1 MANIETRKIDW
12 TGGVRVK
19 DGTLDLRNVVMA
31 LGLKDG
37 DEVSIALRVVRED
50 E

>member
-1 MANIETRKIDW
+1 MANIETKKIDW

-19 DGTLDLRNVVMA
+19 DGTLDLRNVVIA